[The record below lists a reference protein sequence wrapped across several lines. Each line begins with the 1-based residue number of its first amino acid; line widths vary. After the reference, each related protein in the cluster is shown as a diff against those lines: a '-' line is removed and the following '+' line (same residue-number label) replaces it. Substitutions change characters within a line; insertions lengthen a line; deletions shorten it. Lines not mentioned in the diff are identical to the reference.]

1 MSPIITHEDE
11 LILAKSEREL
21 VSQFK
26 KLAKAQSSLIDSQK
40 KYAESI
46 SKASIIRDMLNRTF
60 RDVLK
65 QMQTLAR
72 EHRSNIKDEEV
83 NLYKDIISKNDD
95 YIKANNKYLNA
106 IKDLAVQ
113 KEYLVQKKEEFVD
126 ALSEL
131 ADKRS
136 IVIKKAL
143 NAEKAKNKLI
153 DGDKLNILDQELND
167 VQRDFDRAREIFLK
181 KIHQFIEVRDEINAL
196 WIKLKDTITELSQ
209 KILLFLLISF
219 FQKN

>member
-11 LILAKSEREL
+11 LILAKSERDL

-26 KLAKAQSSLIDSQK
+26 KLSRAQSALISSQL
-40 KYAESI
+40 KYAENI
-46 SKASIIRDMLNRTF
+46 SKANITREMLNRTF

-83 NLYKDIISKNDD
+83 KLFQDIIKENDE
-95 YIKANNKYLNA
+95 YIKGNNIYLNA

-113 KEYLVQKKEEFVD
+113 KEYLVAKKNEFVE
-126 ALSEL
+126 ALSDV

-136 IVIKKAL
+136 VVIKKAL
-143 NAEKAKNKLI
+143 DVEKAKNKLI

-167 VQRDFDRAREIFLK
+167 VQRDFDRARDILLK
-181 KIHQFIEVRDEINAL
+181 KIHQFKEVRDEINTL
-196 WIKLKDTITELSQ
+196 WLKLKDTVSKLS
-209 KILLFLLISF
+209 
-219 FQKN
+219 

>member
-1 MSPIITHEDE
+1 MSPIITHQDE
-11 LILAKSEREL
+11 LILAKAERDL

-26 KLAKAQSSLIDSQK
+26 KLAKSQRALISSQMR
-40 KYAESI
+40 YAENI
-46 SKASIIRDMLNRTF
+46 TKANINREMLNRTF

-83 NLYKDIISKNDD
+83 NLYKDIIQKNDE
-95 YIKANNKYLNA
+95 YIKGNITYLNA

-113 KEYLVQKKEEFVD
+113 KDYLIQKKEEFID
-126 ALSEL
+126 ALADV

-167 VQRDFDRAREIFLK
+167 VQRDFDRAREIFIK
-181 KIHQFIEVRDEINAL
+181 KIHQFIEVRDEINTL
-196 WIKLKDTITELSQ
+196 WIKLKDTITELS
-209 KILLFLLISF
+209 
-219 FQKN
+219 

>member
-11 LILAKSEREL
+11 LILAKQEREL
-21 VSQFK
+21 VSQFR
-26 KLAKAQSSLIDSQK
+26 KLARSQNALINSQI
-40 KYAESI
+40 KYAENI
-46 SKASIIRDMLNRTF
+46 SKANINREMLNRTF

-83 NLYKDIISKNDD
+83 NLYKDIIQKNDD

-113 KEYLVQKKEEFVD
+113 KEYLIQKKDEFIE
-126 ALSEL
+126 AL
-131 ADKRS
+131 ADVASRRS

-143 NAEKAKNKLI
+143 DVEKAKNKLI
-153 DGDKLNILDQELND
+153 DGDKLNVLDQQFND

-181 KIHQFIEVRDEINAL
+181 KIHQFIEVRDEINVL
-196 WIKLKDTITELSQ
+196 WIKLKDTITELS
-209 KILLFLLISF
+209 
-219 FQKN
+219 

>member
-11 LILAKSEREL
+11 LELAKLEKEL

-26 KLAKAQSSLIDSQK
+26 KLAKAQKSLISSQI
-40 KYAESI
+40 KYAENI
-46 SKASIIRDMLNRTF
+46 TNANNIREMLNRTF

-83 NLYKDIISKNDD
+83 NLYKDIISKNDG
-95 YIKANNKYLNA
+95 YIKANNIYLNA

-113 KEYLVQKKEEFVD
+113 KDYLVQKKEEFVESL
-126 ALSEL
+126 AEL
-131 ADKRS
+131 ANKRS

-143 NAEKAKNKLI
+143 DAEKAKNKLI
-153 DGDKLNILDQELND
+153 DGDKLNILDQQLND
-167 VQRDFDRAREIFLK
+167 VQRDFDRARDIFIK
-181 KIHQFIEVRDEINAL
+181 KIYQFTEVRDEINTL
-196 WIKLKDTITELSQ
+196 WIKLKDTITELS
-209 KILLFLLISF
+209 
-219 FQKN
+219 

>member
-11 LILAKSEREL
+11 LILAKAEKDL
-21 VSQFK
+21 VAQFK
-26 KLAKAQSSLIDSQK
+26 KLAKAQNSLINSQI
-40 KYAESI
+40 KYAENI
-46 SKASIIRDMLNRTF
+46 SKTNIIREMLNRTF

-136 IVIKKAL
+136 AVIKKAL

-167 VQRDFDRAREIFLK
+167 VQRDFDRARDILLK
-181 KIHQFIEVRDEINAL
+181 KISQFTEVRDEINTL
-196 WIKLKDTITELSQ
+196 WIKLKDTITELS
-209 KILLFLLISF
+209 
-219 FQKN
+219 

>member
-11 LILAKSEREL
+11 LELAKLEKEL

-26 KLAKAQSSLIDSQK
+26 KLAKAQNSLISSQI
-40 KYAESI
+40 KYAENI
-46 SKASIIRDMLNRTF
+46 TKANIIRDMLNRTF

-83 NLYKDIISKNDD
+83 NLYKEIISKNDD
-95 YIKANNKYLNA
+95 YIKANNRYLNA

-131 ADKRS
+131 ANRRS
-136 IVIKKAL
+136 VVIKKAL
-143 NAEKAKNKLI
+143 DAEKARNKLI

-181 KIHQFIEVRDEINAL
+181 KIHQFIEVRDEINTL
-196 WIKLKDTITELSQ
+196 WIKLKDTITELS
-209 KILLFLLISF
+209 
-219 FQKN
+219 

>member
-11 LILAKSEREL
+11 LELAKMEKEL

-26 KLAKAQSSLIDSQK
+26 KLAKAQSVLISSQK
-40 KYAESI
+40 KYAENI
-46 SKASIIRDMLNRTF
+46 SKANITRDMLNRTF

-83 NLYKDIISKNDD
+83 KLYQEIIQKNDD

-106 IKDLAVQ
+106 IKDLAVK
-113 KEYLVQKKEEFVD
+113 KEYLVEKKVEFVD
-126 ALSEL
+126 ALGEV
-131 ADKRS
+131 ANRRS

-143 NAEKAKNKLI
+143 NVEKAKNKLI
-153 DGDKLNILDQELND
+153 DGDKLNILDQQLND
-167 VQRDFDRAREIFLK
+167 VQRDFDRARDILLK
-181 KIHQFIEVRDEINAL
+181 KIYQFTEVRNEINAL
-196 WIKLKDTITELSQ
+196 WIKLKDTLTELS
-209 KILLFLLISF
+209 
-219 FQKN
+219 

>member
-11 LILAKSEREL
+11 LELAKLEKEL
-21 VSQFK
+21 VSHFK
-26 KLAKAQSSLIDSQK
+26 KLAKAQSALINSQI
-40 KYAESI
+40 KYADNLTKTNI
-46 SKASIIRDMLNRTF
+46 TRDMLNRTF

-83 NLYKDIISKNDD
+83 NLYKDIIQKNDE
-95 YIKANNKYLNA
+95 YIKKNNNYLNA

-113 KEYLVQKKEEFVD
+113 KEYLVQKKEEFID

-136 IVIKKAL
+136 TVIKKAL
-143 NAEKAKNKLI
+143 DVEKAKNKLI
-153 DGDKLNILDQELND
+153 EGDKLNLLDQQLND
-167 VQRDFDRAREIFLK
+167 VQRDFDRARDILLK
-181 KIHQFIEVRDEINAL
+181 KIYQFTEVRDEINAL
-196 WIKLKDTITELSQ
+196 WIKLKDTISELS
-209 KILLFLLISF
+209 
-219 FQKN
+219 

>member
-1 MSPIITHEDE
+1 MGLKMSPIITHEDE
-11 LILAKSEREL
+11 LELAKMEKEL

-26 KLAKAQSSLIDSQK
+26 KLAKSQSTLISSQMR
-40 KYAESI
+40 YAENI
-46 SKASIIRDMLNRTF
+46 TKANINREMLNRTF

-83 NLYKDIISKNDD
+83 NLYKEIIQKNDD
-95 YIKANNKYLNA
+95 YIKGNNTYLNA
-106 IKDLAVQ
+106 VKDLAVQ
-113 KEYLVQKKEEFVD
+113 KEYLIQKKEEFID
-126 ALSEL
+126 ALADV

-136 IVIKKAL
+136 LVIKKAL

-167 VQRDFDRAREIFLK
+167 VQRDFDRAREIFIK

-196 WIKLKDTITELSQ
+196 WIKLKDTITELG
-209 KILLFLLISF
+209 
-219 FQKN
+219 

>member
-11 LILAKSEREL
+11 LELAKMEKEL
-21 VSQFK
+21 VSQFN
-26 KLAKAQSSLIDSQK
+26 KLAKSQSALINSQK
-40 KYAESI
+40 KYAENI
-46 SKASIIRDMLNRTF
+46 SKTNIIREMLNRTF

-83 NLYKDIISKNDD
+83 NLYKEIIQKNDD

-126 ALSEL
+126 ALAEVASRR
-131 ADKRS
+131 AV
-136 IVIKKAL
+136 VIKKAL
-143 NAEKAKNKLI
+143 DAEKAKNKLI
-153 DGDKLNILDQELND
+153 DGDKLNILDQQLND
-167 VQRDFDRAREIFLK
+167 VQRDFDRARDILLK
-181 KIHQFIEVRDEINAL
+181 KIYQFTEVRDEINAL
-196 WIKLKDTITELSQ
+196 WIKLKDTITELS
-209 KILLFLLISF
+209 
-219 FQKN
+219 

>member
-11 LILAKSEREL
+11 LELAKLEKEL

-26 KLAKAQSSLIDSQK
+26 KLSRAQSTLISSQQ
-40 KYAESI
+40 KYAENI
-46 SKASIIRDMLNRTF
+46 SKANITREMLNRTF

-83 NLYKDIISKNDD
+83 KLFQEIIRENDE
-95 YIKANNKYLNA
+95 YIKGNNIYLNA

-113 KEYLVQKKEEFVD
+113 KEYLVAKKDEFVE
-126 ALSEL
+126 ALSNV
-131 ADKRS
+131 ANRRS
-136 IVIKKAL
+136 VVIKKAL
-143 NAEKAKNKLI
+143 DVEKAKNKLI

-167 VQRDFDRAREIFLK
+167 VQRDFDRARDILLK
-181 KIHQFIEVRDEINAL
+181 KIHQFKEVRDEINTL
-196 WIKLKDTITELSQ
+196 WLKLKDTVSKLS
-209 KILLFLLISF
+209 
-219 FQKN
+219 